1 MVTSMLGVESLQ
13 SGEHAELMENVA
25 GSLNDVMYMEKE
37 ERDAVIQESLSEA
50 FKDSGFEVS
59 GDVVTNLSDEI
70 IEELGTDGEITAEE
84 LTDFLVQK
92 SEEGFDIPFDQLPEN
107 LRPAA

>member
-1 MVTSMLGVESLQ
+1 M
-13 SGEHAELMENVA
+13 
-25 GSLNDVMYMEKE
+25 
-37 ERDAVIQESLSEA
+37 
-50 FKDSGFEVS
+50 
-59 GDVVTNLSDEI
+59 VTNLSDEI
-70 IEELGTDGEITAEE
+70 IEELGADGEITAEE